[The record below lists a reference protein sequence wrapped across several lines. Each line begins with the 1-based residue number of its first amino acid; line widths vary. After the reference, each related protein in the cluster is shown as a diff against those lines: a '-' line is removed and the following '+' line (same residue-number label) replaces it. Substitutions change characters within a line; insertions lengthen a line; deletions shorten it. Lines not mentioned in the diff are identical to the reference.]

1 MNICV
6 VAYKFGNEK
15 EIGEHLGTYH
25 YFIEKMR
32 TLVRDGHEV
41 AVIAPYLSFTKKGS
55 ENIDGV
61 KVIRYFPP
69 MMNAIWLFPVNR
81 IIRRIYI
88 LQTQRAVLKILK
100 TKKID
105 LVYVWQAR
113 ETGYAIAKI
122 KEKIGVPF
130 FFRQITA
137 WHWHFER
144 SVNEIF
150 GKRTWYKKLQ
160 KMGLRKIIDKI
171 LEVLLDKESQIRFAK
186 AIYNTADR
194 VIFLSKAAIH
204 ESGELGLD
212 PKKAVDL
219 GVAIEEDFFM
229 PMENRDS
236 IRKELGIQGERVILF
251 IGRLSFAEKG
261 VGYLIEAM
269 KEVVLQMPT
278 AKLIMVG
285 GGGEEDRARKLIGEL
300 ALEKYIQIVGK
311 KPFRELPKYIN
322 ASDVLVVPSV
332 WMEAF
337 GQVTIEGMSCG
348 VPVITSDAG
357 ASSEI
362 NIDGVTG
369 IVVPAKDIKKL
380 VHAIIEILS
389 HDHERLRMGEA
400 ARQRVLSNYT
410 YSAIIKKFLEIIKEA

>member
-32 TLVRDGHEV
+32 TLVREGHEV
-41 AVIAPYLSFTKKGS
+41 VVIAPHLSFSRKGS

-69 MMNAIWLFPVNR
+69 MMNTIWLFPLNR
-81 IIRRIYI
+81 IIRRMY
-88 LQTQRAVLKILK
+88 ILK
-100 TKKID
+100 TQRVVLRILNNNKID

-113 ETGYAIAKI
+113 ETGYAVAKI
-122 KEKIGVPF
+122 KDKIGVPF

-144 SVNEIF
+144 SVNEVF
-150 GKRTWYKKLQ
+150 GKKTWYKKLQ
-160 KMGLRKIIDKI
+160 KMGLGKIIDKI

-186 AIYNTADR
+186 TIYDTADK
-194 VIFLSKAAIH
+194 VVFLSKAAIY
-204 ESGELGLD
+204 ESKELGLD

-219 GVAIEEDFFM
+219 GVAIEEDFFY
-229 PMENRDS
+229 PMKNKES
-236 IRKELGIQGERVILF
+236 IRKELGIQGDHVILF
-251 IGRLSFAEKG
+251 IGRLSFTEKG
-261 VGYLIEAM
+261 IGYLIEAM
-269 KEVVLQMPT
+269 KEVTLQMPL
-278 AKLIMVG
+278 AKLIIVG
-285 GGGEEDRARKLIGEL
+285 GGGEEDRAKKLISDL
-300 ALEKYIQIVGK
+300 SLEKNIEIVGK
-311 KPFRELPKYIN
+311 KPFHKLPMYIN

-357 ASSEI
+357 ASPEI
-362 NIDGVTG
+362 NIDGETG

-380 VHAIIEILS
+380 AQAIIWIFS
-389 HDHERLRMGEA
+389 NDHERSRMGEA
-400 ARQRVLSNYT
+400 ARQRVLSHYT
-410 YSAIIKKFLEIIKEA
+410 YSAITKKFLKIIKQT

>member
-32 TLVRDGHEV
+32 TLVKEGHEV
-41 AVIAPYLSFTKKGS
+41 IVVAPYLSFIKKGS

-69 MMNAIWLFPVNR
+69 MMNRIWLFPLNR

-88 LQTQRAVLKILK
+88 LKTQRVVLKILK
-100 TKKID
+100 TQKID

-122 KEKIGVPF
+122 KDKIGVPF

-150 GKRTWYKKLQ
+150 EKKLWYKKLQ
-160 KMGLRKIIDKI
+160 KMGLARLVDKV
-171 LEVLLDKESQIRFAK
+171 LAVLLDKESQIRFAK
-186 AIYNTADR
+186 TIYNTADK
-194 VIFLSKAAIH
+194 VVFLSKAAIH
-204 ESGELGLD
+204 ESKELGLD

-219 GVAIEEDFFM
+219 GVAIEEDFFL
-229 PMENRDS
+229 PMKDKDKDS
-236 IRKELGIQGERVILF
+236 IRKELGIQGNRIILF

-269 KEVVLQMPT
+269 KEVILKIPL
-278 AKLIMVG
+278 AKLVIVG

-300 ALEKYIQIVGK
+300 ALGK
-311 KPFRELPKYIN
+311 
-322 ASDVLVVPSV
+322 
-332 WMEAF
+332 
-337 GQVTIEGMSCG
+337 
-348 VPVITSDAG
+348 
-357 ASSEI
+357 
-362 NIDGVTG
+362 NI
-369 IVVPAKDIKKL
+369 
-380 VHAIIEILS
+380 
-389 HDHERLRMGEA
+389 
-400 ARQRVLSNYT
+400 
-410 YSAIIKKFLEIIKEA
+410 

>member
-32 TLVRDGHEV
+32 TLVKDGHEV
-41 AVIAPYLSFTKKGS
+41 IVVAPYLSFIRKGS

-69 MMNAIWLFPVNR
+69 MMNTIWLFPVNR
-81 IIRRIYI
+81 IIRRMY
-88 LQTQRAVLKILK
+88 ILK
-100 TKKID
+100 TQRVVLKTLKTQKID

-144 SVNEIF
+144 SVGEIF
-150 GKRTWYKKLQ
+150 GKKPWYKKLQ
-160 KMGLRKIIDKI
+160 KIGLGRIIDKV
-171 LEVLLDKESQIRFAK
+171 LAVLLDKESQILFAK
-186 AIYNTADR
+186 TIYDKADK
-194 VIFLSKAAIH
+194 VVFLSRAAID
-204 ESGELGLD
+204 ESKELSLD

-219 GVAIEEDFFM
+219 GVAIEEDFFR
-229 PMENRDS
+229 PMNNKDS
-236 IRKELGIQGERVILF
+236 IRKELGIKGDHVVLF

-261 VGYLIEAM
+261 IGYLIEAM
-269 KEVVLQMPT
+269 KEVVSHFSS
-278 AKLIMVG
+278 ANLIIVG

-300 ALEKYIQIVGK
+300 ALEKNIQIVGK
-311 KPFRELPKYIN
+311 KPFQDLPKYIN
-322 ASDVLVVPSV
+322 AADVLVVPSV

-357 ASSEI
+357 ASPEI
-362 NIDGVTG
+362 NIDGETG

-380 VHAIIEILS
+380 THAIIEILS
-389 HDHERLRMGEA
+389 NDNERLRMGGA
-400 ARQRVLSNYT
+400 ARQRVLSHYT
-410 YSAIIKKFLEIIKEA
+410 YSAITKKFLGIIKQH